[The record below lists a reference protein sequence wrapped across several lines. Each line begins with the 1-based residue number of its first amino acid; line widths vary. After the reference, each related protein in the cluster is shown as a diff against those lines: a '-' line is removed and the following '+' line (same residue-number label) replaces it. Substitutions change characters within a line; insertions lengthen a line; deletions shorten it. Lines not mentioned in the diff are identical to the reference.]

1 MDKDKVYTLG
11 HLESSERL
19 IKDLYLDLRD
29 KIRIWASVTQQTAQA
44 RMGYIGQHLT
54 SIVTGYRGSR
64 SGARGRDLIISKD
77 EYGEIKTC
85 YRVDQL
91 GKCNNCEL
99 PVASIET
106 TCPACNSSDIKR
118 NDDSKW
124 LISIRNEDE
133 FHDLISPKFYYLVL
147 FDFVDIASPT
157 NTDIQ
162 ASIWQVDP
170 KRPGFAFCM
179 IDYYFNIRAKSK
191 SKAPFNLWP
200 YQFKFDIMFPLLIYR
215 SVIKSDNTIET
226 QIFPGK
232 TPPQTHKI
240 SPMAEYARAN
250 NLSKDKILILGK
262 VFGIEFDSTKSKDV
276 LLEQFEKH
284 RREKKIPDTL
294 LADKLSEAIYLTD
307 ILPHRNQIPQ
317 SYKKIFSVLK

>member
-1 MDKDKVYTLG
+1 MAKNNYTLRSV
-11 HLESSERL
+11 ESSEQL

-29 KIRIWASVTQQTAQA
+29 KIRSWAAVTQQTAQA

-54 SIVTGYRGSR
+54 SIVTGYQGSR
-64 SGARGRDLIISKD
+64 SGARGKDLIISD
-77 EYGEIKTC
+77 TEYGEIKTC

-91 GKCNNCEL
+91 GKCNNCQHT
-99 PVASIET
+99 VASIEKS
-106 TCPACNSSDIKR
+106 CPSCNSPNIKR

-124 LISIRNEDE
+124 LISIRNEEE
-133 FHDLISPKFYYLVL
+133 FKELVTPKFYYLVL

-179 IDYYFNIRAKSK
+179 LDYYFNIRAKSK

-200 YQFKFDIMFPLLIYR
+200 YQFKFDIMYPTLIYR
-215 SVIKSDNTIET
+215 SVIKADNAIET

-232 TPPQTHKI
+232 TPLQVPTI
-240 SPMAEYARAN
+240 FPLPEYSRAN
-250 NLSKDKILILGK
+250 NLSREKVLLLGDLLDVKFDKSEIKDKLLHQFEDHRQKKKIT
-262 VFGIEFDSTKSKDV
+262 DST
-276 LLEQFEKH
+276 
-284 RREKKIPDTL
+284 
-294 LADKLSEAIYLTD
+294 LADMLAEAIYLSD
-307 ILPHRNQIPQ
+307 ILPQKNAIP
-317 SYKKIFSVLK
+317 STYKKIFPMLQ